1 MMIILILT
9 NVTQVWRCSPIA
21 TGVGVAMLV
30 VSLIVAIYY
39 NVIMAY
45 SIIYVGVS
53 FRGITDPEVSMTTL
67 MTLKMRIQIAGYAM
81 ELL

>member
-1 MMIILILT
+1 
-9 NVTQVWRCSPIA
+9 
-21 TGVGVAMLV
+21 MLV

-53 FRGITDPEVSMTTL
+53 FRGITDPEVNMML
-67 MTLKMRIQIAGYAM
+67 LIRLKMRMKMSGYAM
-81 ELL
+81 ELLWRVVGS

>member
-1 MMIILILT
+1 
-9 NVTQVWRCSPIA
+9 
-21 TGVGVAMLV
+21 MLV

-53 FRGITDPEVSMTTL
+53 FRGITDPEVNMML
-67 MTLKMRIQIAGYAM
+67 LIRLKMRMKMSGYAM
-81 ELL
+81 ELLWQVVGS

>member
-1 MMIILILT
+1 M
-9 NVTQVWRCSPIA
+9 WRCSPIA

-53 FRGITDPEVSMTTL
+53 FRGITDPEVNMML
-67 MTLKMRIQIAGYAM
+67 LIRLKMRMKMSGYAM
-81 ELL
+81 ELLWQVVGS

>member
-1 MMIILILT
+1 
-9 NVTQVWRCSPIA
+9 
-21 TGVGVAMLV
+21 MLV

-53 FRGITDPEVSMTTL
+53 FRGITDPEVRDCPKDIKVL
-67 MTLKMRIQIAGYAM
+67 GCP
-81 ELL
+81 LLGVKIIH

>member
-1 MMIILILT
+1 
-9 NVTQVWRCSPIA
+9 
-21 TGVGVAMLV
+21 MLV

-53 FRGITDPEVSMTTL
+53 FRGITDPEVNMML
-67 MTLKMRIQIAGYAM
+67 LIRLKMRM
-81 ELL
+81 KM